1 MICMELLNIEKT
13 GIVQCTV
20 AQIPWRSNLTLLKK
34 IYENALNGELNFNK
48 PMVEIN
54 RIVNG
59 I

>member
-1 MICMELLNIEKT
+1 MELLNIEKT

-48 PMVEIN
+48 PKVEIN